1 MKEIRLN
8 KIGFNILADTDN
20 VCYAL
25 LLKDWQLQQNKGWQP
40 ESAWEYIVGDL
51 DSELKD
57 KPTKNKPSPCFSLQ
71 QSTDPE
77 TALVKSPRRQ
87 IKRHVNVVTLDY
99 DQTEK

>member
-25 LLKDWQLQQNKGWQP
+25 LLKDRQLQQKKGWQP
-40 ESAWEYIVGDL
+40 ESVWEYSVGDL
-51 DSELKD
+51 EPELKD
-57 KPTKNKPSPCFSLQ
+57 KATKNKPSPCFSLQ

-87 IKRHVNVVTLDY
+87 IKQHVNVVTLDY
-99 DQTEK
+99 DRTEK

>member
-25 LLKDWQLQQNKGWQP
+25 LLKDWQLQQKKGWQP
-40 ESAWEYIVGDL
+40 ESVWEYMVGDL

-57 KPTKNKPSPCFSLQ
+57 KPTKKQTITLLFIAAEYGPRNSPGKIS
-71 QSTDPE
+71 
-77 TALVKSPRRQ
+77 
-87 IKRHVNVVTLDY
+87 
-99 DQTEK
+99 